1 MQHRCLFL
9 NLDHIT
15 RMDRL
20 YRRVHQPQRHPKNPI
35 LKGENPW
42 ETVASLYGTVIYDPE
57 ENLFKLWYL
66 TGP

>member
-20 YRRVHQPQRHPKNPI
+20 YRRIHQPQRHPKNPI

-42 ETVASLYGTVIYDPE
+42 ETVWHPYTVPLSTIQRKTCSKCGT
-57 ENLFKLWYL
+57 
-66 TGP
+66 